1 MSRLIRALRGIVT
14 ANAGRAPR
22 THSGRAERGGTMP
35 QRPRRAVL
43 AYSIVAAL
51 LLTVIGALPAGAAP
65 PDRLIVFN
73 SDSGNQVDLWTMRT
87 DGTGLARL
95 TNDKVPD
102 DLAEWSPNRKQIA
115 WTRGGEESP
124 TGEIWV
130 MNADGTGKRQVTSNN
145 FSDNAVSW
153 SPDGRQLAYRSN
165 RDDNDDIYVINVDGT
180 NERRLTT
187 NPAMDFLP
195 DWSPDGMRITFTRA
209 RIGASAVYT
218 MNAAD
223 GSDVRQLTDDSL
235 RAGLSVYSPD
245 GSQIAFADNFVPPD
259 GEKDV
264 WVMNADGSGLRQV
277 TNTADLELPRSWSP
291 DGTRVAA
298 DFHRVTSGG
307 TVGKGDIAVVTVA
320 TGATVNLTNTNS
332 TSEGGPD
339 WQP

>member
-1 MSRLIRALRGIVT
+1 
-14 ANAGRAPR
+14 
-22 THSGRAERGGTMP
+22 MP

-43 AYSIVAAL
+43 ACSIVAVL
-51 LLTVIGALPAGAAP
+51 LLTIIGALPAGAAP
-65 PDRLIVFN
+65 PDRLIVFD
-73 SDSGNQVDLWTMRT
+73 SDRGGQVDLWTMRT
-87 DGTGLARL
+87 DSTGLARL

-102 DLAEWSPNRKQIA
+102 ELAEWSPNRKQIA

-130 MNADGTGKRQVTSNN
+130 MNADGTGRRQVTSNA

-153 SPDGRQLAYRSN
+153 SPDGRQLAYRSI
-165 RDDNDDIYVINVDGT
+165 RDGNYDIYVIGVDGT

-187 NPAMDFLP
+187 VPGRDFVP
-195 DWSPDGMRITFTRA
+195 DWSPDGTRITFTRI
-209 RIGASAVYT
+209 RDGVSAIYT
-218 MNAAD
+218 MSSTD

-235 RAGLSVYSPD
+235 GAGLSVYSPD
-245 GSQIAFADNFVPPD
+245 GSRIAFADNFAGP

-277 TNTADLELPRSWSP
+277 TDTADLELPRSWSP

-298 DFHRVTSGG
+298 EFARVTS
-307 TVGKGDIAVVTVA
+307 TAVGKGDIAVVTVA
-320 TGATVNLTNTNS
+320 TGATVNLTDTNGV
-332 TSEGGPD
+332 TEDGPD